1 MKRIQYVFLLI
12 CILLLGGC
20 AGKTMNQSITEAI
33 DNAEKGAELHIEKA
47 DVLLLYGNEQKDTSY
62 LIAMNA
68 SSNVIYG
75 CIQLE
80 DAYTSIGAYPDSVT
94 KIVINRNE
102 EKDKSMVI
110 DVDNYKVLTLE
121 PHAYIET
128 TTTTKKVYGKDLFE
142 VYRQLDKKPDIYR
155 ILRFDSETK
164 VTTDS
169 GEFDFVDVYWID
181 DIPR

>member
-1 MKRIQYVFLLI
+1 MKRINYG
-12 CILLLGGC
+12 ILLLCIILLSGC
-20 AGKTMNQSITEAI
+20 AGKTMKQSITEAI
-33 DNAEKGAELHIEKA
+33 AGAEEGMELHIEKA
-47 DVLLLYGNEQKDTSY
+47 DVLLLYGNEQKDASY

-75 CIQLE
+75 CVQLE
-80 DAYTSIGAYPDSVT
+80 DAYTSIGAYPDSDT

-102 EKDKSMVI
+102 EKDKSIVI

-121 PHAYIET
+121 PHAYIKT
-128 TTTTKKVYGKDLFE
+128 TNTTKKAYGKDFLE
-142 VYRQLDKKPDIYR
+142 IYRQLDKQPDVYH

-164 VTTDS
+164 VTIDS
-169 GEFDFVDVYWID
+169 EAFDVVDVYWID

>member
-1 MKRIQYVFLLI
+1 MKRIQYVFLLL

-20 AGKTMNQSITEAI
+20 AGKTMKQSITEAI

-62 LIAMNA
+62 LIAMNT

-75 CIQLE
+75 CIQLK
-80 DAYTSIGAYPDSVT
+80 DAYTSIGAYPDSDT

-102 EKDKSMVI
+102 EKDKSIVI

-128 TTTTKKVYGKDLFE
+128 TTTTKKAYGKDLFE
-142 VYRQLDKKPDIYR
+142 VYRQLDKQPDVYR
-155 ILRFDSETK
+155 ILRFDSKTK